1 MIYIIMSSKM
11 PNWCILAIISIQA
24 DLRYP
29 RGLGE
34 KILLRACAVKLGLIK
49 SALFPKRAI
58 QFGSRIAKTENNKE
72 KASEKCSRLAD
83 PTTNPT
89 AEPHVTN
96 PTVEQTGFN
105 CKLPV
110 QWLPITMEWINSYQ
124 RVTHKDVDNGTS
136 PYSRES
142 YKRI

>member
-1 MIYIIMSSKM
+1 M
-11 PNWCILAIISIQA
+11 
-24 DLRYP
+24 
-29 RGLGE
+29 
-34 KILLRACAVKLGLIK
+34 
-49 SALFPKRAI
+49 
-58 QFGSRIAKTENNKE
+58 
-72 KASEKCSRLAD
+72 
-83 PTTNPT
+83 TNPT

-96 PTVEQTGFN
+96 PTVEQTGSN

-110 QWLPITMEWINSYQ
+110 QRLPITMEWINSYQ